1 MKRILS
7 LFSLLILVT
16 SCQQQAPKQVEVNW
30 SEVEALP
37 QPISNNAVA
46 AVSLNDTTFL
56 YTFSG
61 LEEGKT
67 FEDVSSFASRFNT
80 VTGVWEEIPGVP
92 DNIGRLG
99 STAETVNGHI
109 YLFGGYTVAEDSSE
123 VSTGEVFKYDPETGV
138 YETVSEM
145 LLPVEDAVSLVY
157 EDRYIYLVSGWN
169 NTNNV
174 SNVQVYDTQTD
185 SWNHA
190 TPYAGPPV
198 FGHAGGI
205 VGNTMILSDGVQAIV
220 NEGERIFKMSAGSV
234 KGQISE
240 EDHTM
245 IEWTRIRQHPGS
257 ARYRMASVGI
267 SSPVEM
273 VIFVG
278 GSDNPYNYN
287 GIGYNLKPSYAQGT
301 VFAYRLDTEEWVE
314 LGEQPTATMD
324 HRGIARTNNGF
335 YIIGGMSG
343 EQQVT
348 NLVQKFT
355 IDEMVA
361 E

>member
-7 LFSLLILVT
+7 LFSLLILVA
-16 SCQQQAPKQVEVNW
+16 SCQQQAPKQVELNW
-30 SEVEALP
+30 SEAEVLP

-46 AVSLNDTTFL
+46 SVSLNDTTFL

-67 FEDVSSFASRFNT
+67 FEDVSSFAARFNT
-80 VTGVWEEIPGVP
+80 VTEAWEEIPGVP

-123 VSTGEVFKYDPETGV
+123 VSTQEVFKYDPATGS
-138 YETVSEM
+138 YEAVADM

-157 EDRYIYLVSGWN
+157 EDRYIYLISGWN

-174 SNVQVYDTQTD
+174 SNVQVYDTETD
-185 SWNHA
+185 SWDHA

-198 FGHAGGI
+198 FGHAGGM
-205 VGNTMILSDGVQAIV
+205 VGNTMILSDGVQAIT
-220 NEGERIFKMSAGSV
+220 NEGELIFKMSPGSI
-234 KGQISE
+234 KGEISA
-240 EDHTM
+240 EDHTL
-245 IEWTRIRQHPGS
+245 IEWTRIRQHPGM
-257 ARYRMASVGI
+257 ARYRMAAVGV

-278 GSDNPYNYN
+278 GSDVPYNYN
-287 GIGYNLKPSYAQGT
+287 GIGYNGKPAYAQST

-314 LGEQPTATMD
+314 LGQQPTATMD
-324 HRGIARTNNGF
+324 HRGIAHTDNGF
-335 YIIGGMSG
+335 YIIGGMVD

-348 NLVQKFT
+348 NLVQMFT
-355 IDEMVA
+355 IDEVA
-361 E
+361 AE